1 MIEKFK
7 IFAEF
12 VKDLSSETKD
22 LETYLY
28 VKEYLKNYNLNIE
41 ISSKPLKN
49 RFVEVNT
56 KLTYLDNGQTNKK
69 SFFEVIYA
77 TIIQVDEKIKE
88 RKEIEKIILCDVQNK
103 IYPEIEKIIL
113 KLVVDSGYP
122 ETKPNKKVNFEDIQ
136 MIISDKSSNTLLI
149 NTMNA
154 NQQKCL
160 IKNTI
165 DIHNR
170 VNL

>member
-103 IYPEIEKIIL
+103 IYSNLEKVFINLL
-113 KLVVDSGYP
+113 KDSGYP
-122 ETKPNKKVNFEDIQ
+122 GVKIEKKINFEELYKQ
-136 MIISDKSSNTLLI
+136 KSN
-149 NTMNA
+149 
-154 NQQKCL
+154 
-160 IKNTI
+160 
-165 DIHNR
+165 
-170 VNL
+170 